1 MLDEVTPVNIPPAG
15 YERGSGTSR
24 GLFEFGLSKADLLK
38 VVQCHKRD
46 KPLPSLL

>member
-1 MLDEVTPVNIPPAG
+1 MREGVEHHG
-15 YERGSGTSR
+15 GWS
-24 GLFEFGLSKADLLK
+24 EFGLSKADLLK